1 MEMTVMDS
9 FEIKGRVAMEYGSAG
24 VVVVLAGDAPTEE
37 PLEVGKPVLILR
49 SDGWMRRSVM
59 GEVKEHGIGGRSVFL
74 KGLTGEEVPIGSRL
88 RWGEPL
94 WPSDMP
100 SGRSMAVG

>member
-24 VVVVLAGDAPTEE
+24 VVVVLAGEIPAGE
-37 PLEVGKPVLILR
+37 PLVTGKPVLILR
-49 SDGWMRRSVM
+49 SDGWIRRAVM
-59 GEVKEHGIGGRSVFL
+59 GEVKEHAVPGGSVFL
-74 KGLTGEEVPIGSRL
+74 KGLTREDVPIGSRL

-94 WPSDMP
+94 WPSDVP
-100 SGRSMAVG
+100 SERSMAVG